1 MKAIIFG
8 RCTCMSTVRRVG
20 GDRGATIKFSAER
33 QIFIGWP
40 IEKGRR
46 LDQMIEEVALEGS
59 IELVIHLPAGRATS
73 DFQFC
78 PGAQCERRLATFLD
92 ILSVVLPGNIRRQKW
107 RIAESGSSGGRHSH
121 VS

>member
-1 MKAIIFG
+1 
-8 RCTCMSTVRRVG
+8 MSTVRRVG

-59 IELVIHLPAGRATS
+59 IELVIHLPAVVQHQIFNFVRGPNAS
-73 DFQFC
+73 D
-78 PGAQCERRLATFLD
+78 
-92 ILSVVLPGNIRRQKW
+92 V
-107 RIAESGSSGGRHSH
+107 
-121 VS
+121 